1 MLNDKRS
8 YLQYGG
14 LAVLLFLLFGMQ
26 DLLFKAGVNL
36 RKLESRPLRS
46 QSWKYAFFAD
56 LETNLLKPELS
67 GVLAELRNT
76 CHSFRLLGCYTAG
89 E

>member
-1 MLNDKRS
+1 M
-8 YLQYGG
+8 
-14 LAVLLFLLFGMQ
+14 
-26 DLLFKAGVNL
+26 NL